1 MYRLS
6 RALLGALARAPPL
19 RQAPGPGRLL
29 PAALRLGSPG
39 GLSTRPRREPP
50 AAPQRPAAQGPGSE
64 EEPFVF
70 PEYVP
75 EPPPAP
81 AREPPAAPS
90 RPERRPREKRQHRVT
105 GRPDPSVP
113 PSGVSCSGCGAELHC
128 QDPAVPGYLP
138 SEKYRR
144 LMGGQPGGSEGQGA
158 LGGSEGL
165 GGQGALGGSEGLGGQ
180 GALGGS
186 EGLGVQ
192 GVLGGSE
199 GLGGQ
204 GALGGSEGLGVQG
217 VLGGS
222 EGLGGQGALG
232 RSEAHRAL
240 QGVVCQR
247 CWLLVH
253 HQQALHMQV
262 SREQYRNLV
271 SAALRSPPRHGRCP
285 LVLYMVDMLDL
296 PDSVLQDLPQL
307 VGAGSNILV
316 VGNKVDLLP
325 GDSPDYLKRF
335 RKQLLRS
342 CARVGILPAVQGSG
356 GQVGRTGSQNL
367 VDVHLISAKT
377 GYGVEKLISKLQR
390 SWKCNGDV
398 YLVGATNSGKSTLF
412 NTLLQS
418 DYCKSKAPEVINRAT
433 ISPWPGTTLNLLKF
447 PIINP
452 TSDRLFRRQERL
464 KADAEKTEEQL
475 SDDEQKYLKCLK
487 KQGYLIG
494 RVGRTF
500 QQQKSKT
507 VIDFDPDELSFNMEE
522 EPVFSSNKPKERV
535 EFTYNELKDARW
547 FFDTP
552 GIVKENCVL
561 NLLTEKEVK
570 LVLPTHAI
578 VPRTFVLK
586 PGMVLFLGALG
597 RIDYLQGAKS
607 SWFSVVASN
616 LLPVHVTTLE
626 KADSIYQK
634 HAGKTLL
641 KVPMGGEE
649 RMKEFPPLIP
659 QEITLEGIG
668 TLEAVADIKLSS
680 AGWVAITAHLEDK
693 LQLRAYTP
701 EGTTLM
707 IRKPPLLPHIID
719 IKGNRIRGSA
729 CYRTKKP
736 PPLVENLKANGTN
749 KQI

>member
-1 MYRLS
+1 MVLLSRLVTSSWGDSRSAHARGSGPARLPSPARQEALSQAGLSAWPRPGERSRGLASLMHRLS
-6 RALLGALARAPPL
+6 RALLGALARGLPG
-19 RQAPGPGRLL
+19 RQPPGPGRLL
-29 PAALRLGSPG
+29 PAALRPGRPG
-39 GLSTRPRREPP
+39 GLSTRPWRD
-50 AAPQRPAAQGPGSE
+50 PAAQGPGGE
-64 EEPFVF
+64 EEQFVF

-75 EPPPAP
+75 EPGPAP
-81 AREPPAAPS
+81 AGEPPAAPG
-90 RPERRPREKRQHRVT
+90 RPPGRPREKRQHRVT

-113 PSGVSCSGCGAELHC
+113 PSGVNCSGCGAELHC
-128 QDPAVPGYLP
+128 RDPAVPGYLP
-138 SEKYRR
+138 SEKYLR
-144 LMGGQPGGSEGQGA
+144 
-158 LGGSEGL
+158 
-165 GGQGALGGSEGLGGQ
+165 
-180 GALGGS
+180 
-186 EGLGVQ
+186 
-192 GVLGGSE
+192 
-199 GLGGQ
+199 
-204 GALGGSEGLGVQG
+204 
-217 VLGGS
+217 
-222 EGLGGQGALG
+222 

-247 CWLLVH
+247 CWLLIH
-253 HQQALHMQV
+253 HQQALHMHV

-271 SAALRSPPRHGRCP
+271 SAALRSPPRHGRPP
-285 LVLYMVDMLDL
+285 LVLYMVDVLDL
-296 PDSVLQDLPQL
+296 PDSVLPDLPQL
-307 VGAGSNILV
+307 VDAGSSILV

-335 RKQLLRS
+335 RKQLLTS
-342 CARVGILPAVQGSG
+342 CARVGILPAAQGTG

-500 QQQKSKT
+500 QQQKSKA

-522 EPVFSSNKPKERV
+522 EPVFSSDKPKERV
-535 EFTYNELKDARW
+535 EFTHNELKDARW

-626 KADSIYQK
+626 KADGIYQK

-680 AGWVAITAHLEDK
+680 AGWVAVTAHLEDK
-693 LQLRAYTP
+693 LQLRAYSP
-701 EGTTLM
+701 EGTTLV
-707 IRKPPLLPHIID
+707 IRKPPLLPHIVV
-719 IKGNRIRGSA
+719 IKGTRIRGSVS
-729 CYRTKKP
+729 YRTKKP
-736 PPLVENLKANGTN
+736 PPLVENLKANGKN

>member
-1 MYRLS
+1 MHRLS

-19 RQAPGPGRLL
+19 RQRPGPARLL
-29 PAALRLGSPG
+29 PAALRPG
-39 GLSTRPRREPP
+39 GLSTRARREPP
-50 AAPQRPAAQGPGSE
+50 AAPPRPAAPGPGGGE
-64 EEPFVF
+64 EQFVF

-75 EPPPAP
+75 EPGPAP
-81 AREPPAAPS
+81 AREPPPAAPA

-128 QDPAVPGYLP
+128 RDPAVPGYLP
-138 SEKYRR
+138 SEKY
-144 LMGGQPGGSEGQGA
+144 LGVLGS
-158 LGGSEGL
+158 SEGL
-165 GGQGALGGSEGLGGQ
+165 GALGS
-180 GALGGS
+180 
-186 EGLGVQ
+186 
-192 GVLGGSE
+192 
-199 GLGGQ
+199 
-204 GALGGSEGLGVQG
+204 
-217 VLGGS
+217 
-222 EGLGGQGALG
+222 
-232 RSEAHRAL
+232 SEAHRAL
-240 QGVVCQR
+240 QGAVCQR

-253 HQQALHMQV
+253 HHQALHMQV

-271 SAALRSPPRHGRCP
+271 SAALRSPPRHGRSP

-296 PDSVLQDLPQL
+296 PDSVLPDLPQL

-342 CARVGILPAVQGSG
+342 CARVGILPAAQGTG

-377 GYGVEKLISKLQR
+377 GYGVEELISKLQR

-418 DYCKSKAPEVINRAT
+418 DYCKSKTPEVINRAT

-500 QQQKSKT
+500 QQQKSKA

-616 LLPVHVTTLE
+616 LLPVYVTTLE

-659 QEITLEGIG
+659 QDITLEGIG

-707 IRKPPLLPHIID
+707 IRKPPLLPHIVD

-729 CYRTKKP
+729 SYRTKKP
-736 PPLVENLKANGTN
+736 PPLVENLQANGTN
-749 KQI
+749 KQIKKRVFKI

>member
-1 MYRLS
+1 MHRLS
-6 RALLGALARAPPL
+6 RALLGALARGSPG
-19 RQAPGPGRLL
+19 RQPPGPGRLL
-29 PAALRLGSPG
+29 PAALRPGRPG

-50 AAPQRPAAQGPGSE
+50 AAPPRPAAQGPGGE
-64 EEPFVF
+64 EEQFVF

-75 EPPPAP
+75 EPGPAP
-81 AREPPAAPS
+81 AREPPAAPG
-90 RPERRPREKRQHRVT
+90 RPPGRPREKRQHRVT

-128 QDPAVPGYLP
+128 RDPAVPGYLP
-138 SEKYRR
+138 SEKYLR
-144 LMGGQPGGSEGQGA
+144 LM
-158 LGGSEGL
+158 
-165 GGQGALGGSEGLGGQ
+165 
-180 GALGGS
+180 
-186 EGLGVQ
+186 
-192 GVLGGSE
+192 
-199 GLGGQ
+199 
-204 GALGGSEGLGVQG
+204 
-217 VLGGS
+217 
-222 EGLGGQGALG
+222 
-232 RSEAHRAL
+232 EAHRAL
-240 QGVVCQR
+240 QGVLCQR
-247 CWLLVH
+247 CWLLIH
-253 HQQALHMQV
+253 HQQALHMHV

-271 SAALRSPPRHGRCP
+271 SAALRGPPRHGRPP

-296 PDSVLQDLPQL
+296 PDSVLPDLPQL
-307 VGAGSNILV
+307 VDAGSNILV

-325 GDSPDYLKRF
+325 RDSPDYLKRF

-342 CARVGILPAVQGSG
+342 CARVGILPAAQGTG
-356 GQVGRTGSQNL
+356 GRVGRTGSQNL

-500 QQQKSKT
+500 QPQKSKA

-522 EPVFSSNKPKERV
+522 EPVFSSDKPKERV
-535 EFTYNELKDARW
+535 EFTHNELKDARW

-641 KVPMGGEE
+641 KVPIGGEE

-693 LQLRAYTP
+693 LQLRAYSP

-707 IRKPPLLPHIID
+707 IRKPPLLPHIVD
-719 IKGNRIRGSA
+719 IKGTRIRGSVS
-729 CYRTKKP
+729 YRTKKP
-736 PPLVENLKANGTN
+736 PPLVENLKANGKN

>member
-1 MYRLS
+1 MHRLG
-6 RALLGALARAPPL
+6 RALLGALARGPPV
-19 RQAPGPGRLL
+19 RQPPGPGRLP
-29 PAALRLGSPG
+29 PAALWPASPG
-39 GLSTRPRREPP
+39 GLSSRPRRGPP
-50 AAPQRPAAQGPGSE
+50 AAPPHPAAQGPGGE

-75 EPPPAP
+75 EPGPAP
-81 AREPPAAPS
+81 AAEPPAAPG
-90 RPERRPREKRQHRVT
+90 RPEGRPREKRQHRVT
-105 GRPDPSVP
+105 GRPDPAVP

-128 QDPAVPGYLP
+128 RDPAVPGYLP
-138 SEKYRR
+138 SEKYLR
-144 LMGGQPGGSEGQGA
+144 L
-158 LGGSEGL
+158 
-165 GGQGALGGSEGLGGQ
+165 
-180 GALGGS
+180 
-186 EGLGVQ
+186 
-192 GVLGGSE
+192 
-199 GLGGQ
+199 
-204 GALGGSEGLGVQG
+204 
-217 VLGGS
+217 
-222 EGLGGQGALG
+222 
-232 RSEAHRAL
+232 SEAHRAL
-240 QGVVCQR
+240 QGVLCQR
-247 CWLLVH
+247 CWLLTH
-253 HQQALHMQV
+253 HQQALHMHV

-271 SAALRSPPRHGRCP
+271 SAALRSPPRHGRPP

-296 PDSVLQDLPQL
+296 PDSVLPDLPQL

-325 GDSPDYLKRF
+325 GDSPNYLKRF

-342 CARVGILPAVQGSG
+342 CASVGILPAAQGTG

-377 GYGVEKLISKLQR
+377 GYGVEELISKLQR

-500 QQQKSKT
+500 QQQKSKV
-507 VIDFDPDELSFNMEE
+507 VIDFDPDKLSFNMEE
-522 EPVFSSNKPKERV
+522 EPFFSSDKPKERV

-659 QEITLEGIG
+659 EEITLEGIG

-693 LQLRAYTP
+693 LQLRAYSP

-707 IRKPPLLPHIID
+707 IRKPPLLPHIVD
-719 IKGNRIRGSA
+719 IKGTRIRGSVS
-729 CYRTKKP
+729 YRTKKP

-749 KQI
+749 KQILKRVSKI

>member
-1 MYRLS
+1 MRV
-6 RALLGALARAPPL
+6 RIEAGW
-19 RQAPGPGRLL
+19 
-29 PAALRLGSPG
+29 
-39 GLSTRPRREPP
+39 
-50 AAPQRPAAQGPGSE
+50 QRPAAPGPDSE
-64 EEPFVF
+64 EEQFVF

-75 EPPPAP
+75 EPGPAP
-81 AREPPAAPS
+81 AGEPPAAPS

-128 QDPAVPGYLP
+128 RDPAVPGYLP

-158 LGGSEGL
+158 LGVSEGL
-165 GGQGALGGSEGLGGQ
+165 GVQGALGRMGAQEALGGSEGLGVQGALGSSEGLGVQ

-199 GLGGQ
+199 GLGVRGGTGGPGRARKDSGVQ
-204 GALGGSEGLGVQG
+204 GVLGGSEGLGVQG

-222 EGLGGQGALG
+222 EGLRVQGALG

-240 QGVVCQR
+240 QGAVCQR

-262 SREQYRNLV
+262 SREQYRSLV
-271 SAALRSPPRHGRCP
+271 SAALRSPPRHGRRP

-307 VGAGSNILV
+307 VPAGSNILV

-335 RKQLLRS
+335 RKELLRS
-342 CARVGILPAVQGSG
+342 CARVGILPAVQGTG
-356 GQVGRTGSQNL
+356 GQVGRTASQNL

-377 GYGVEKLISKLQR
+377 GYGVEELISKLQH

-418 DYCKSKAPEVINRAT
+418 DYCKSKSSEVINRAT

-500 QQQKSKT
+500 QQQKSKA

-680 AGWVAITAHLEDK
+680 AGWVAVTAHLEDK

-707 IRKPPLLPHIID
+707 IRKPPLLPHIVD

-729 CYRTKKP
+729 SYRTKRP

-749 KQI
+749 KKRGI

>member
-1 MYRLS
+1 M
-6 RALLGALARAPPL
+6 
-19 RQAPGPGRLL
+19 
-29 PAALRLGSPG
+29 
-39 GLSTRPRREPP
+39 
-50 AAPQRPAAQGPGSE
+50 
-64 EEPFVF
+64 
-70 PEYVP
+70 
-75 EPPPAP
+75 
-81 AREPPAAPS
+81 
-90 RPERRPREKRQHRVT
+90 H
-105 GRPDPSVP
+105 
-113 PSGVSCSGCGAELHC
+113 
-128 QDPAVPGYLP
+128 
-138 SEKYRR
+138 
-144 LMGGQPGGSEGQGA
+144 
-158 LGGSEGL
+158 
-165 GGQGALGGSEGLGGQ
+165 
-180 GALGGS
+180 
-186 EGLGVQ
+186 
-192 GVLGGSE
+192 
-199 GLGGQ
+199 
-204 GALGGSEGLGVQG
+204 
-217 VLGGS
+217 
-222 EGLGGQGALG
+222 
-232 RSEAHRAL
+232 
-240 QGVVCQR
+240 
-247 CWLLVH
+247 
-253 HQQALHMQV
+253 V

-271 SAALRSPPRHGRCP
+271 SAALRGPPRHGHPP

-296 PDSVLQDLPQL
+296 PDSVLPDLPQL
-307 VGAGSNILV
+307 VDAGSNILV

-325 GDSPDYLKRF
+325 RDSPDYLKRF

-342 CARVGILPAVQGSG
+342 CARVGILPAAQGTG
-356 GQVGRTGSQNL
+356 GRVGRTGSQNL

-500 QQQKSKT
+500 QPQKSKA

-522 EPVFSSNKPKERV
+522 EPVFSSDKPKERV
-535 EFTYNELKDARW
+535 EFTHNELKDARW

-641 KVPMGGEE
+641 KVPIGGEE

-693 LQLRAYTP
+693 LQLRAYSP

-707 IRKPPLLPHIID
+707 IRKPPLLPHIVD
-719 IKGNRIRGSA
+719 IKGTRIRGSVS
-729 CYRTKKP
+729 YRTKKP
-736 PPLVENLKANGTN
+736 PPLVENLKANGKN

>member
-1 MYRLS
+1 MHRLS
-6 RALLGALARAPPL
+6 RALLGALARGLPG
-19 RQAPGPGRLL
+19 RQPPGPGRLL
-29 PAALRLGSPG
+29 PAALRPGRPG
-39 GLSTRPRREPP
+39 GLSTRPWRDS
-50 AAPQRPAAQGPGSE
+50 AAQGPGGE
-64 EEPFVF
+64 EEQFVF

-75 EPPPAP
+75 EPGPAP
-81 AREPPAAPS
+81 AGEPPAAPG
-90 RPERRPREKRQHRVT
+90 RPPGRPREKRQHRVT

-128 QDPAVPGYLP
+128 RDPAVPGYLP
-138 SEKYRR
+138 SEKYLR
-144 LMGGQPGGSEGQGA
+144 LM
-158 LGGSEGL
+158 
-165 GGQGALGGSEGLGGQ
+165 
-180 GALGGS
+180 
-186 EGLGVQ
+186 
-192 GVLGGSE
+192 
-199 GLGGQ
+199 
-204 GALGGSEGLGVQG
+204 
-217 VLGGS
+217 
-222 EGLGGQGALG
+222 
-232 RSEAHRAL
+232 EAHRAL
-240 QGVVCQR
+240 QGVLCQR
-247 CWLLVH
+247 CWLLIH
-253 HQQALHMQV
+253 HQQALHMHV

-271 SAALRSPPRHGRCP
+271 SAALRSPPRHGRPP
-285 LVLYMVDMLDL
+285 LVLYMVDVLDL
-296 PDSVLQDLPQL
+296 PDSVLPDLPQL
-307 VGAGSNILV
+307 VDAGSNILV

-335 RKQLLRS
+335 RKQLLTS
-342 CARVGILPAVQGSG
+342 CARVGILPAAQGTG

-500 QQQKSKT
+500 QQQKSKA

-522 EPVFSSNKPKERV
+522 EPVFSSDKPKERV
-535 EFTYNELKDARW
+535 EFTHNELKDARW

-626 KADSIYQK
+626 KADGIYQK

-693 LQLRAYTP
+693 LQLRAYSP

-707 IRKPPLLPHIID
+707 IRKPPLLPHIVV
-719 IKGNRIRGSA
+719 IKGTRIRGSVS
-729 CYRTKKP
+729 YRTKKP
-736 PPLVENLKANGTN
+736 PPLVENLKANRKN

>member
-1 MYRLS
+1 MHRLS
-6 RALLGALARAPPL
+6 RALLRALARAPLL
-19 RQAPGPGRLL
+19 RQPPG
-29 PAALRLGSPG
+29 PAALRPGSLG
-39 GLSTRPRREPP
+39 GLSTRPRREPL
-50 AAPQRPAAQGPGSE
+50 AAPQRPGGE
-64 EEPFVF
+64 EEQFVF

-75 EPPPAP
+75 EPGPAP
-81 AREPPAAPS
+81 PTEPPAAPA

-128 QDPAVPGYLP
+128 RDPAVPGYLP
-138 SEKYRR
+138 SEKYRG
-144 LMGGQPGGSEGQGA
+144 LMGGQPGGSEGQG
-158 LGGSEGL
+158 
-165 GGQGALGGSEGLGGQ
+165 GALGG
-180 GALGGS
+180 
-186 EGLGVQ
+186 
-192 GVLGGSE
+192 
-199 GLGGQ
+199 
-204 GALGGSEGLGVQG
+204 
-217 VLGGS
+217 
-222 EGLGGQGALG
+222 
-232 RSEAHRAL
+232 SEAHRAL

-247 CWLLVH
+247 CWFLVH

-271 SAALRSPPRHGRCP
+271 SAALRSPPRHGRPP

-296 PDSVLQDLPQL
+296 PDLVLQDLPQL

-342 CARVGILPAVQGSG
+342 CARVGILPAAQGTR
-356 GQVGRTGSQNL
+356 GQVGRTRSLNL

-377 GYGVEKLISKLQR
+377 GYGVEALISKLQR

-398 YLVGATNSGKSTLF
+398 YLIGATNSGKSTLF

-475 SDDEQKYLKCLK
+475 SVDEQKYLKCLK

-500 QQQKSKT
+500 QQQKPKA

-522 EPVFSSNKPKERV
+522 NPVFSSNKPKERV

-570 LVLPTHAI
+570 LALPTHAI

-641 KVPMGGEE
+641 KVPIGGEE

-707 IRKPPLLPHIID
+707 IRKPPLLPHIVD

-729 CYRTKKP
+729 SYRTKKP

-749 KQI
+749 KQINKRVSKI

>member
-1 MYRLS
+1 MQRLS
-6 RALLGALARAPPL
+6 RALLGALARPRAPWLLQP
-19 RQAPGPGRLL
+19 PGPGRLL
-29 PAALRLGSPG
+29 PVALRPWSWAGLCTCARPELPAAATRSAALELGG
-39 GLSTRPRREPP
+39 
-50 AAPQRPAAQGPGSE
+50 E
-64 EEPFVF
+64 EELFVF

-75 EPPPAP
+75 EPPAEPEPQPPAELELTG
-81 AREPPAAPS
+81 EPPAEPG
-90 RPERRPREKRQHRVT
+90 RPERRSREKRQHRVT

-113 PSGVSCSGCGAELHC
+113 PSGVNCSGCGAELHC
-128 QDPAVPGYLP
+128 RDPAVPGYLP

-144 LMGGQPGGSEGQGA
+144 LMSGPPGGSEGPGVQRTLEGPGAPEGLGLQGP
-158 LGGSEGL
+158 LGDSEGL
-165 GGQGALGGSEGLGGQ
+165 GIKGTVKE
-180 GALGGS
+180 
-186 EGLGVQ
+186 
-192 GVLGGSE
+192 VLGGSE
-199 GLGGQ
+199 G
-204 GALGGSEGLGVQG
+204 SGVQG
-217 VLGGS
+217 TLGG
-222 EGLGGQGALG
+222 LGD
-232 RSEAHRAL
+232 SEAHRAL
-240 QGVVCQR
+240 HGVVCQR

-262 SREQYRNLV
+262 SREQYRSLV
-271 SAALRSPPRHGRCP
+271 SAALRSPPRHGRAP
-285 LVLYMVDMLDL
+285 LVLYMVDLLDL
-296 PDSVLQDLPQL
+296 PDSVLPDLPEL
-307 VGAGSNILV
+307 VGAGSKILV

-325 GDSPDYLKRF
+325 GDSPGYLKRF
-335 RKQLLRS
+335 KNELLRS
-342 CARVGILPAVQGSG
+342 CVRVGILPATNDTGA
-356 GQVGRTGSQNL
+356 QVGRTKSHNL

-377 GYGVEKLISKLQR
+377 GYGVEELISKLQR

-433 ISPWPGTTLNLLKF
+433 VSPWPGTTLNLLKF

-452 TSDRLFRRQERL
+452 TPARLFRRRERL
-464 KADAEKTEEQL
+464 KAEAEKTEDEL
-475 SDDEQKYLKCLK
+475 TDDERKYLKCLK

-500 QQQKSKT
+500 QQQKLKG

-570 LVLPTHAI
+570 LVLPTNAI

-616 LLPVHVTTLE
+616 LLPVHVTSLE
-626 KADSIYQK
+626 KADNIYQK
-634 HAGKTLL
+634 HAGKSLL

-649 RMKEFPPLIP
+649 RIKEFPPLIP
-659 QEITLEGIG
+659 QEIMLEGIG

-693 LQLRAYTP
+693 LHLRAYTP

-707 IRKPPLLPHIID
+707 IRQPPLLPHIVD
-719 IKGNRIRGSA
+719 IKGRRIGGSA
-729 CYRTKKP
+729 SYKTKKP
-736 PPLVENLKANGTN
+736 IPLVENLKSKGTN
-749 KQI
+749 KKKSI

>member
-1 MYRLS
+1 MHRLS
-6 RALLGALARAPPL
+6 RALLGALARGSPG
-19 RQAPGPGRLL
+19 RQPPGPGRLL
-29 PAALRLGSPG
+29 PAALRPG

-50 AAPQRPAAQGPGSE
+50 AARPRPAAQGPGGE
-64 EEPFVF
+64 EEQFVF

-75 EPPPAP
+75 EPGPAP
-81 AREPPAAPS
+81 AGEPPAAPG
-90 RPERRPREKRQHRVT
+90 RPPGRPREKRQHRVT

-128 QDPAVPGYLP
+128 RDPAVPGYLP
-138 SEKYRR
+138 SEKYLR
-144 LMGGQPGGSEGQGA
+144 LMEGLGAQGA
-158 LGGSEGL
+158 LGN
-165 GGQGALGGSEGLGGQ
+165 
-180 GALGGS
+180 
-186 EGLGVQ
+186 
-192 GVLGGSE
+192 
-199 GLGGQ
+199 
-204 GALGGSEGLGVQG
+204 
-217 VLGGS
+217 
-222 EGLGGQGALG
+222 
-232 RSEAHRAL
+232 SEAHRAL
-240 QGVVCQR
+240 QGVLCQR
-247 CWLLVH
+247 CWLLIH
-253 HQQALHMQV
+253 HQQALHMHV

-271 SAALRSPPRHGRCP
+271 SAALRSPPRHGRPP

-296 PDSVLQDLPQL
+296 PDSVLPDLPQL
-307 VGAGSNILV
+307 VDAGSNILV

-325 GDSPDYLKRF
+325 RDSPDYLKRF

-342 CARVGILPAVQGSG
+342 CARVGILPAAQGTG
-356 GQVGRTGSQNL
+356 GRVGRTGSQNL

-500 QQQKSKT
+500 QPQKSKA

-522 EPVFSSNKPKERV
+522 EPVFSSDKPKERV
-535 EFTYNELKDARW
+535 EFTHNELKDARW

-641 KVPMGGEE
+641 KVPIGGEE

-693 LQLRAYTP
+693 LQLRAYSP

-719 IKGNRIRGSA
+719 IKGTRIRGSVS
-729 CYRTKKP
+729 YRTKKP
-736 PPLVENLKANGTN
+736 PPLVENLKANGKN

>member
-1 MYRLS
+1 MHRLS
-6 RALLGALARAPPL
+6 RALLGALARGLPG
-19 RQAPGPGRLL
+19 RQPPGPGRLL
-29 PAALRLGSPG
+29 PAALRPGRPG
-39 GLSTRPRREPP
+39 GLSTRPWRD
-50 AAPQRPAAQGPGSE
+50 PAAQGPGGE
-64 EEPFVF
+64 EEQFVF

-75 EPPPAP
+75 EPGPAP
-81 AREPPAAPS
+81 AGEPPAAPG
-90 RPERRPREKRQHRVT
+90 RPPGRPREKRQHRVT

-128 QDPAVPGYLP
+128 RDPAVPGYLP
-138 SEKYRR
+138 SEKYLR
-144 LMGGQPGGSEGQGA
+144 LMGGQGALGSSEGLGALGGSEGQGA
-158 LGGSEGL
+158 LGSSEGL
-165 GGQGALGGSEGLGGQ
+165 GAQGALGGSE
-180 GALGGS
+180 
-186 EGLGVQ
+186 V
-192 GVLGGSE
+192 
-199 GLGGQ
+199 
-204 GALGGSEGLGVQG
+204 
-217 VLGGS
+217 
-222 EGLGGQGALG
+222 
-232 RSEAHRAL
+232 HRAL
-240 QGVVCQR
+240 QGVLCQR
-247 CWLLVH
+247 CWLLIH
-253 HQQALHMQV
+253 HQQALHMHV

-271 SAALRSPPRHGRCP
+271 SAALRSPPRHGRPP

-296 PDSVLQDLPQL
+296 PDSVLPDLPQL
-307 VGAGSNILV
+307 VDAGSNILV

-335 RKQLLRS
+335 RKQLLTN
-342 CARVGILPAVQGSG
+342 CARVGILPAAQGTG

-500 QQQKSKT
+500 QQQKSKA

-522 EPVFSSNKPKERV
+522 EPVFSSDKPKERV
-535 EFTYNELKDARW
+535 EFTHNELKDARW

-626 KADSIYQK
+626 KADGIYQK

-668 TLEAVADIKLSS
+668 TREAVADIKLSS
-680 AGWVAITAHLEDK
+680 AGWVAITAHLADK
-693 LQLRAYTP
+693 LQLRAYSP

-707 IRKPPLLPHIID
+707 IRKPPLLPHIVV
-719 IKGNRIRGSA
+719 IKGTRIRGSVS
-729 CYRTKKP
+729 YRTKKP
-736 PPLVENLKANGTN
+736 PPLVENLKANGKN

>member
-1 MYRLS
+1 MLIAGLARVPRPARQEALSQARLSAWPRPGERSRRLASLMQRLS
-6 RALLGALARAPPL
+6 RALLRAPAWAPLL
-19 RQAPGPGRLL
+19 RQPPGPGRLL
-29 PAALRLGSPG
+29 RAALRPGSRG

-50 AAPQRPAAQGPGSE
+50 AAPQRPAAQGPGGE
-64 EEPFVF
+64 EEQFVF
-70 PEYVP
+70 PEYVAEPGP
-75 EPPPAP
+75 EP
-81 AREPPAAPS
+81 AREPPAAPG

-128 QDPAVPGYLP
+128 RDPAVPGYLP
-138 SEKYRR
+138 SEKYRS
-144 LMGGQPGGSEGQGA
+144 LM
-158 LGGSEGL
+158 
-165 GGQGALGGSEGLGGQ
+165 
-180 GALGGS
+180 
-186 EGLGVQ
+186 
-192 GVLGGSE
+192 
-199 GLGGQ
+199 
-204 GALGGSEGLGVQG
+204 
-217 VLGGS
+217 
-222 EGLGGQGALG
+222 GGQGALG
-232 RSEAHRAL
+232 R
-240 QGVVCQR
+240 VVCQR

-271 SAALRSPPRHGRCP
+271 SAALRSPPRHGRRP
-285 LVLYMVDMLDL
+285 LVLYMVDMMDL

-342 CARVGILPAVQGSG
+342 CAHVGILPAAQGTG
-356 GQVGRTGSQNL
+356 GQVARTGSQNL

-377 GYGVEKLISKLQR
+377 GYGVEELISKLQR

-418 DYCKSKAPEVINRAT
+418 DYCKSKAPEVISRAT

-464 KADAEKTEEQL
+464 KAEAEKTEEQL

-507 VIDFDPDELSFNMEE
+507 VIDFDPDELSFSMEE

-626 KADSIYQK
+626 KADGIYQK

-707 IRKPPLLPHIID
+707 IRKPPLLPHIVD

-729 CYRTKKP
+729 SYRTKKP

-749 KQI
+749 KQIKRVSKI